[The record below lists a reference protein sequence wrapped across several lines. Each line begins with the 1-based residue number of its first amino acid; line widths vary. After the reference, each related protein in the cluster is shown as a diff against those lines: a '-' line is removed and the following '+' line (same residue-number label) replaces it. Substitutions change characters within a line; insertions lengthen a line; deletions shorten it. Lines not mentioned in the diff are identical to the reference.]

1 MRRWLVALTV
11 ATLTALLWLAWS
23 GSAQSQAEMSFF
35 VTSTGNG
42 ADARCQSLGDAAGA
56 TDGPGARTS
65 ARRPSPGSGA
75 AGTLYFDE
83 FVSKPQTY
91 IGR

>member
-1 MRRWLVALTV
+1 MRRWLAALTV

-23 GSAQSQAEMSFF
+23 GSAQSQAEMSF
-35 VTSTGNG
+35 VRLG
-42 ADARCQSLGDAAGA
+42 ALSVKA
-56 TDGPGARTS
+56 
-65 ARRPSPGSGA
+65 GA

>member
-23 GSAQSQAEMSFF
+23 GSAQSQAEMSF
-35 VTSTGNG
+35 
-42 ADARCQSLGDAAGA
+42 
-56 TDGPGARTS
+56 
-65 ARRPSPGSGA
+65 
-75 AGTLYFDE
+75 DE

-91 IGR
+91 IGP